1 MDMKNSPAAL
11 KINLKNVKNTTES
24 SQFIDILIENM
35 PETLKNGIMM
45 NFVHGMSLKVSNDP
59 GVGKS

>member
-1 MDMKNSPAAL
+1 MDEEISPAAL
-11 KINLKNVKNTTES
+11 TNNLKNVKNTVET
-24 SQFIDILIENM
+24 SQFIDISLENM

-59 GVGKS
+59 SVGKS